1 LENTRNHLED
11 NSGSLPKLSK
21 MEVNRVFEKQAKY
34 EQALDEDE
42 EKKRNQRAKDR
53 WLIDKTRRGQFPG
66 DPLAREKRWKE
77 HRREILAIVKQES
90 RSNQRFLQKKRLSK
104 HMQILKMGVPNGSIQ
119 IHETESGFE
128 IETPQDKVA
137 EYLRQ
142 HLGSPNVEDLREG
155 HFLLCS
161 LRGSMKE
168 RVRLLREAII
178 GEFAAKDPS
187 DMMLVD
193 MAVSNY
199 YRAMYATR
207 LETESMLSRTDYPME
222 MLEVYAK
229 GVQPYINACQ
239 NQLLK
244 ILDALRLR
252 RQRFTPYNSIT
263 YRSVSRTD
271 INLNHWGIPLLL
283 ALFEITSKKE
293 ENIDL
298 DEVKRAMA
306 KHVDGINAADIPNEW
321 VGHALR
327 RYGFTEKVHT
337 SDGNHYNITRRQV
350 ELVLSNEGLKL

>member
-1 LENTRNHLED
+1 
-11 NSGSLPKLSK
+11 
-21 MEVNRVFEKQAKY
+21 M
-34 EQALDEDE
+34 
-42 EKKRNQRAKDR
+42 
-53 WLIDKTRRGQFPG
+53 
-66 DPLAREKRWKE
+66 
-77 HRREILAIVKQES
+77 LAIAKQDA
-90 RSNQRFLQKKRLSK
+90 RNTQRFLQKKRRAE
-104 HMQILKMGVPNGSIQ
+104 HREILKGGVIDGSIQ
-119 IHETESGFE
+119 IHETENGFE
-128 IETPQDKVA
+128 IDTPQDKVA

-142 HLGSPNVEDLREG
+142 HLGLPTVEDLREG
-155 HFLLCS
+155 HFLLWF
-161 LRGSMKE
+161 LGGNMKE
-168 RVRLLREAII
+168 QVRLLREAMI

-187 DMMLVD
+187 DWMLID

-199 YRAMYATR
+199 YLAMYATR